1 VDRIIG
7 ACGIVCSECP
17 AYIATQADDA
27 DGIAKT
33 AAEWSAQFDAEI
45 KPENVW
51 CDGCLTEGERKCGH
65 TGECDVRACVVER
78 KLANCAHCND
88 YACEKLTKFM
98 EFVPEVKEVL
108 DGIRA
113 EL

>member
-17 AYIATQADDA
+17 AYVATQADDA
-27 DGIAKT
+27 DAIAKT

-45 KPENVW
+45 KPEDIW
-51 CDGCLTEGERKCGH
+51 CDGCFAESGRVCVH
-65 TGECDVRACVVER
+65 AGECDIRACVVER
-78 KLANCAHCND
+78 ELANCAHCDD
-88 YACEKLTKFM
+88 YGCEKITKFT
-98 EFVPEVKEVL
+98 EFAPEVKEVL

>member
-1 VDRIIG
+1 MDRIIG
-7 ACGIVCSECP
+7 GCGIICSECP

-45 KPENVW
+45 KPEDVW
-51 CDGCLTEGERKCGH
+51 CDGCFTETERKCAH
-65 TGECDVRACVVER
+65 ISECDVRACVVER
-78 KLANCAHCND
+78 KLANCAHCDD
-88 YACEKLTKFM
+88 YACEKLTKFF
-98 EFVPEVKEVL
+98 EFVPEVKATL